1 MAHGF
6 KQWGCASFLQVPASP
21 VWCPHQVWD
30 AGTGRLQMCQTSLQP
45 SPNLSVLALFPGLLS
60 SKPLWWAEHM
70 ATAMV
75 QRACW
80 QRWLQR

>member
-1 MAHGF
+1 
-6 KQWGCASFLQVPASP
+6 
-21 VWCPHQVWD
+21 
-30 AGTGRLQMCQTSLQP
+30 MCQTSLQP

-60 SKPLWWAEHM
+60 SKPLWGAEYM